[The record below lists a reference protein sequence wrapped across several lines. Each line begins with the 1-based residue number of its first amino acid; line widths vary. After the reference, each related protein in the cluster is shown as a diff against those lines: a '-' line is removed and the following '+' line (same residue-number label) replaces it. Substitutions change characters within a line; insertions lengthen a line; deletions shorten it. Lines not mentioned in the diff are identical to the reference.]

1 MRPYRPMRTAAG
13 GSDMRVD
20 VRGDFFF
27 RIGFQGPASREM
39 RGLHS
44 GHERA
49 VLGRDDIA
57 KAIRALTLA
66 DWIRLN
72 KVAVAYSTGRLIEPN
87 DLLQEAFA
95 RAMDGRHCPAD
106 VTVVKFLAEAMRSIA
121 HGEGEKVEH
130 RLVLVSASGSEETGQ
145 VAFAFPDA
153 SPNAEQRMVSDET
166 VAEVRSA
173 ILALFTD
180 DEHAQVIAEGLMD
193 GIDGEELRAL
203 CELEATAYNSKRRL
217 VRRRIEKAYPEGW
230 KL

>member
-1 MRPYRPMRTAAG
+1 M
-13 GSDMRVD
+13 SEDQ
-20 VRGDFFF
+20 FFS
-27 RIGFQGPASREM
+27 RIGRQGPASREM

-44 GHERA
+44 GHEKA

-57 KAIRALTLA
+57 KAIRALSPA

-72 KVAVAYSTGRLIEPN
+72 KVAVSYSAGRPIGPE

-106 VTVVKFLAEAMRSIA
+106 ITVVKFLAEAMRSIA

-130 RLVLVSASGSEETGQ
+130 RLALVSASASEEAGQ
-145 VAFAFPDA
+145 VAFAFPDV
-153 SPNAEQRMVSDET
+153 SPNAEQRMVSNET
-166 VAEVRSA
+166 VAEVRGA
-173 ILALFTD
+173 ILALFAD
-180 DEHAQVIAEGLMD
+180 DEHAQIIAEGLMD
-193 GIDGEELRAL
+193 GMDGEELRAL
-203 CELEATAYNSKRRL
+203 CGLEATAYNSKRRL